1 MKCPKYNGG
10 ELRVVIKDQ
19 MEMTIHNDGTVSFWS
34 VLRQSWER
42 KPLGAVKN
50 EDVATMPEQDR
61 QAILWLVEFRKVVS
75 CSGEISNEVYAQE
88 KARLAQRRS
97 IK

>member
-10 ELRVVIKDQ
+10 ELRVAIKDQ

-50 EDVATMPEQDR
+50 
-61 QAILWLVEFRKVVS
+61 
-75 CSGEISNEVYAQE
+75 
-88 KARLAQRRS
+88 
-97 IK
+97 